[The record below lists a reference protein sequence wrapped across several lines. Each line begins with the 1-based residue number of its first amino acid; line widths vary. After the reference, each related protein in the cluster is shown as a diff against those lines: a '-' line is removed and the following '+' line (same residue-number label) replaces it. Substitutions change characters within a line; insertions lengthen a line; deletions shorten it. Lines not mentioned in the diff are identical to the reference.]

1 MSTDNQPTILIK
13 YGVFLYVVTYARWV
27 SYYVLYVLFLYRFEY
42 KSWLCPDS
50 VFLHVNLDYIKNI
63 HISTVKTQET

>member
-27 SYYVLYVLFLYRFEY
+27 SYYVLYVLFCIDSNMNYGCAQI
-42 KSWLCPDS
+42 LCS
-50 VFLHVNLDYIKNI
+50 YMLI
-63 HISTVKTQET
+63 